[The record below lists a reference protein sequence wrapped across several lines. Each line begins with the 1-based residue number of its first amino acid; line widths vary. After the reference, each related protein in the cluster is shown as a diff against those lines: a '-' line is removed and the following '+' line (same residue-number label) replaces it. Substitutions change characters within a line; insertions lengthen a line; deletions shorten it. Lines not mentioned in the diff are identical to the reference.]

1 MAEAREELIHLVL
14 QQLLEDQ
21 VNALLADARRRAH
34 SGAKS
39 VGAWPPAFFG
49 SIKRDDLPEGLAR
62 NHRKHLAE
70 LGFGEDSR
78 G

>member
-1 MAEAREELIHLVL
+1 MAEAREELIHLV
-14 QQLLEDQ
+14 QQLPEDQ
-21 VNALLADARRRAH
+21 VNALLADARRRVH

-39 VGAWPPAFFG
+39 MGAWPPAFFG
-49 SIKRDDLPEGLAR
+49 SIKRDDLPPDLAR